1 MNSAQVGTVKDS
13 AITTVSADRVDS
25 APGILPDDPEGLLLI
40 ERDSWQINAA
50 NAIAVTWLDYDP
62 PALLAYTLDE
72 IILCDRLI
80 LQNLIRTIGEQG
92 RWGPGVLTYRKA
104 DGTAIEL
111 TTSASLLSYVGDPVI
126 SWILRSSDDLARP
139 TREPADLTSEAA
151 VLDSLNRLK
160 DDFLSTIS
168 HELRTPIANIKMA
181 TQMLAITLDRLGL
194 LDPATTNAAK
204 LHHYIQILQ
213 DESNREINLI
223 TDLLDIQHLET
234 GTHRLAVQA
243 IQLDA
248 YLQRIAQPF
257 HEQACKQSQHFWL
270 EIEPNL
276 PVLRSDAQHL
286 ERALIE
292 LLTNACKY
300 TPEHETIRLWAR
312 MQSVLATQ
320 EPRLLITI
328 YNSGI
333 EIPKSQ
339 LSQVFNKFYRVPH
352 RDPHQYRGTGLGL
365 ALVER
370 IIQRLG
376 GKVWANSG
384 AGQTWFTIDLPL
396 SLAST

>member
-1 MNSAQVGTVKDS
+1 MNSAQVGTVNDS
-13 AITTVSADRVDS
+13 AIPTVSTDRVDS
-25 APGILPDDPEGLLLI
+25 APLVRSDHPEGLLLI

-50 NAIAVTWLDYDP
+50 NAMALTWLDYDP

-80 LQNLIRTIGEQG
+80 LQNLIRTVCEQG
-92 RWGPGVLTYRKA
+92 GWGPGVLTYRQA
-104 DGTAIEL
+104 DGTAIDL

-126 SWILRSSDDLARP
+126 SWILRPSDDLARS
-139 TREPADLTSEAA
+139 TREPVDVRFEGT

-160 DDFLSTIS
+160 DDFLSSIS

-181 TQMLAITLDRLGL
+181 TQMLTITLDRLGL
-194 LDPATTNAAK
+194 LDPETTSAAK

-234 GTHRLAVQA
+234 DTHRLAVQA

-257 HEQACKQSQHFWL
+257 HDQACKRSQHFGL

-276 PVLRSDAQHL
+276 PVLYSDAQHL
-286 ERALIE
+286 ERALME

-300 TPEHETIRLWAR
+300 TPDHETIRLWAR
-312 MQSVLATQ
+312 MQSLPDTP

-333 EIPKSQ
+333 EIPRSQ
-339 LSQVFNKFYRVPH
+339 LSHVFDKFYRVPH

-365 ALVER
+365 ALVQR

-376 GKVWANSG
+376 GKVWAESG

-396 SLAST
+396 SSP